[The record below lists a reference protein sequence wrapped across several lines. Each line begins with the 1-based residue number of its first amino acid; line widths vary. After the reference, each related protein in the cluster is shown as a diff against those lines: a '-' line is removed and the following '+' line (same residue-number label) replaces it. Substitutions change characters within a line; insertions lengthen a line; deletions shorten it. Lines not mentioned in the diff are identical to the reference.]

1 MEVQQYKNK
10 LKKTNVTTKYL
21 SRLTS
26 SAPQTGISILPE
38 YPFSAKTILPGI
50 SIIQKYSSKMIIL
63 NLTSN

>member
-1 MEVQQYKNK
+1 MKVQQYKNK

-21 SRLTS
+21 SRLIICS
-26 SAPQTGISILPE
+26 STGISILLE